1 MLEEEVDQTNIPEP
15 VQEQEVVVE
24 VEVVYFVPTPQQKKK
39 RQMLLII
46 EEEVVLRQTHIIRG
60 TVIVEVV
67 NEYLQQDTLL
77 RADITL
83 LEELNTNVTD
93 TAYIALLLTEL

>member
-1 MLEEEVDQTNIPEP
+1 MLEVEVDQTNILEL

-24 VEVVYFVPTPQQKKK
+24 VEVVCFVPTPQQKKK

-46 EEEVVLRQTHIIRG
+46 EEVVVLRQIHIIPG

-83 LEELNTNVTD
+83 LEELNTYVTD
-93 TAYIALLLTEL
+93 TAYIALLQMEL

>member
-1 MLEEEVDQTNIPEP
+1 MLEEEVDQTNILETA
-15 VQEQEVVVE
+15 QEQEVVVE
-24 VEVVYFVPTPQQKKK
+24 VEMVYFMLVLQHKKM

-46 EEEVVLRQTHIIRG
+46 EEEVVLRQTHIIQG
-60 TVIVEVV
+60 TVIVEVI

-83 LEELNTNVTD
+83 LEELNMNVTD
-93 TAYIALLLTEL
+93 TAYIALLRVEL